1 MYIFIYMYICIHIHM
16 FSLMYRIINKL
27 IHIKK
32 NLLRMDVLLDSFMLR
47 YDNARSAS
55 LVYYIIVSK

>member
-1 MYIFIYMYICIHIHM
+1 M